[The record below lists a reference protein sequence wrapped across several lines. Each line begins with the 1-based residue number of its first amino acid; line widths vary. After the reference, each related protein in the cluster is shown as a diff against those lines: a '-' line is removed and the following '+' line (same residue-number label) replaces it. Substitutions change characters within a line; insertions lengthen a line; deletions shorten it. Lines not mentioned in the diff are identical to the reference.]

1 MKTKIIAPIITFVLF
16 ISIYLFLTIDY
27 KELQQEPLLTIIAYY
42 LGMIVCLPAMLIT
55 PLIPDSL
62 NTTYSNAVVGAVGI
76 VVSIVIGYFTS
87 KLLSKNNND

>member
-1 MKTKIIAPIITFVLF
+1 MKTKIIAPIVTFILF

-27 KELQQEPLLTIIAYY
+27 KELQQEPLLAIIAYY

-62 NTTYSNAVVGAVGI
+62 NTIYSNAVVGTVGV

-87 KLLSKNNND
+87 KLLSINNND